1 MGFFVSRPCTIASP
15 IIRHGMAQ
23 RRLLYSAAGISANR
37 LFLPPEQRCAL
48 LTGRRTDIRLAAVR
62 AGGRLF
68 AAEEYKMAA
77 FVFANIDH
85 ARHLSLVL
93 PSV

>member
-1 MGFFVSRPCTIASP
+1 M
-15 IIRHGMAQ
+15 
-23 RRLLYSAAGISANR
+23 NR
-37 LFLPPEQRCAL
+37 LFPPAEQRRAFL
-48 LTGRRTDIRLAAVR
+48 AGRRTDMRFAAVR
-62 AGGRLF
+62 ADGRLF

-85 ARHLSLVL
+85 ARHLLLVL